1 MRGNDVAP
9 SSHKLV
15 HRWDDSTLA
24 GREGSQHDK
33 SSINALPN
41 KDTREHAH
49 MPPTALAQC
58 GSGTKQSR
66 QGRWD
71 ESGCE

>member
-9 SSHKLV
+9 SSLKLV
-15 HRWDDSTLA
+15 HRRFDSNLA

-33 SSINALPN
+33 SSINALLN
-41 KDTREHAH
+41 KDTREHSH
-49 MPPTALAQC
+49 MVPTALAQC

-66 QGRWD
+66 
-71 ESGCE
+71 